1 MAQQQ
6 LVNTFNTLH
15 LPGNIRSLRKSLN
28 LSQDDFGKRVG
39 LNRGNIASYENGT
52 AEPKICSLIKIADL
66 HQISMIDLVLRDLTD
81 TQNYK
86 LATTNFKQKS
96 NRDKSVIE
104 DQDLFSQEIENVI
117 KSLHNCHLFKMK
129 TMKEDTPREVEAM
142 AHKFEE
148 LYQVTQALLKH
159 HNELLSFVQCRL
171 EHKGNC

>member
-1 MAQQQ
+1 MEQQQ
-6 LVNTFNTLH
+6 IVKTFNTLH
-15 LPGNIRSLRKSLN
+15 LPGNIRFLRKSLN

-52 AEPKICSLIKIADL
+52 AEPKICSLMKIADL
-66 HQISMIDLVLRDLTD
+66 YNISMIDLVLRDLTD
-81 TQNYK
+81 EKNYQ
-86 LATTNFKQKS
+86 LATTNFKQRS

-104 DQDLFSQEIENVI
+104 EQHTFSKEIEKVI
-117 KSLHNCHLFKMK
+117 ESLHNCHLFKMK
-129 TMKEDTPREVEAM
+129 TLKEDTPREVKAM

-148 LYQVTQALLKH
+148 LYDVTQALLKH